1 MPRENSESND
11 AEGSGSGMKIVAVIL
26 ALIAGLTGYALYNSK
41 GAAAQHAEADAKS
54 MASLSNQVNEIRTR
68 LALEQGMQGITQ
80 SNHQFVLSRRTA
92 ELIGTSNRLVQTAL
106 LLSNVQHEA
115 HLAQSQLPPQA
126 AAIATLEAH
135 RDQLLRELTVVLGL
149 QREISDLKER
159 NQQALFAQAAQQ
171 EILSRLRTEKAG
183 LERLLEDP
191 AFLRLQASRSEDAI
205 ELRQRAAA
213 SRRTRSTDPRV
224 RLDLQPDGTVRP
236 AVTAEAS
243 AKK

>member
-26 ALIAGLTGYALYNSK
+26 ALVAGLTGYALYNSK
-41 GAAAQHAEADAKS
+41 GAAVQQAETDAKS
-54 MASLSNQVNEIRTR
+54 IASLSNQVNELRTK
-68 LALEQGMQGITQ
+68 LALETGMQGIVQ
-80 SNHQFVLSRRTA
+80 SNHQFALTRRTA

-106 LLSNVQHEA
+106 LLSNAQYEA

-135 RDQLLRELTVVLGL
+135 RDQLLRELTVVPAL
-149 QREISDLKER
+149 QREIADLKDR

-171 EILSRLRTEKAG
+171 EVLSRLRTEKAG

-191 AFLRLQASRSEDAI
+191 AFLRLQANRSEDAI

-213 SRRTRSTDPRV
+213 NRRTRSTDPRV

-236 AVTAEAS
+236 ATAAAS
-243 AKK
+243 VGK